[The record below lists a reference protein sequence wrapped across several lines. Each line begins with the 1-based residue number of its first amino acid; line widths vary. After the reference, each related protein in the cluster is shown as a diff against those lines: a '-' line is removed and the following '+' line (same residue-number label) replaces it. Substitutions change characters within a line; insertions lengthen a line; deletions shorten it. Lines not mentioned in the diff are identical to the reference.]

1 MAYRNNQPVK
11 AQQNQLATQ
20 NIANLEAWIGS
31 ANVKKKF
38 NDVLDKGSG
47 AFVTALLSLVKA
59 TPQLQ
64 QCDPKTI
71 LSAAMTAATM
81 KLPIN
86 PNLGFAYIVP
96 YKTEA
101 SFQIGYKGII
111 QLAMRTGQYKTINA
125 SVVREGEIED
135 IDFITGEIIRGKRI
149 SDQVIGYI
157 AYFKLVNGF
166 EKTLYMTKEDMEA
179 HATQFSQAYGA
190 DKRYGKSRSVWTTN
204 FDAMALKTVLKQL
217 ISKYGIMSIDMQG
230 GDNMAKAIESD
241 GAVIGEDGTPAYVD
255 TQPRNITPEEPQDF
269 DTAAAEAG
277 EYEASIEERL
287 EQETGQER
295 LPGMGEPQSAP
306 VESPGEGGDAPALDF
321 DPGEPDF

>member
-1 MAYRNNQPVK
+1 MAYNNQPVK
-11 AQQNQLATQ
+11 AQQNPMAAQ

-38 NDVLDKGSG
+38 NEVLDKGSG

-101 SFQIGYKGII
+101 TFILGYKGIT

-125 SVVREGEIED
+125 SVVHEGEIEG
-135 IDFITGEIIRGKRI
+135 IDFITGEIIRGKRTG
-149 SDQVIGYI
+149 DNVIGYI

-166 EKTLYMTKEDMEA
+166 EKALYMTKEDMEA
-179 HATQFSQAYGA
+179 HAVQFSQAYGA

-230 GDNMAKAIESD
+230 GENMARALTSD
-241 GAVIGEDGTPAYVD
+241 GAVISEDGTPVFAES
-255 TQPRNITPEEPQDF
+255 QPQNITPVEPQDF
-269 DTAAAEAG
+269 DRATEEAG
-277 EYEASIEERL
+277 GEELPLEERL
-287 EQETGQER
+287 ERETGQQR
-295 LPGMGEPQSAP
+295 LTGMDTEEAATDQKQKKADAEPP
-306 VESPGEGGDAPALDF
+306 LEF
-321 DPGEPDF
+321 DPGEPEF

>member
-1 MAYRNNQPVK
+1 MAFKNNQPVK
-11 AQQNQLATQ
+11 AQQNPVAAQ

-125 SVVREGEIED
+125 SVVREGEIEG
-135 IDFITGEIIRGKRI
+135 IDFITGEIIRGKRV
-149 SDQVIGYI
+149 SDNIIGYI

-166 EKTLYMTKEDMEA
+166 EKTLYMTREEVEA
-179 HATQFSQAYGA
+179 HAIQYSQAYNA
-190 DKRYGKSRSVWTTN
+190 DKRYGKSRSVWTSN
-204 FDAMALKTVLKQL
+204 FDAMALKTVLKRL

-230 GDNMAKAIESD
+230 ADNMAKAIESD
-241 GAVIGEDGTPAYVD
+241 GAVIREDGTPDYVD
-255 TQPRNITPEEPQDF
+255 AQDVASEEPQDF
-269 DTAAAEAG
+269 DRALAEG
-277 EYEASIEERL
+277 DPKDLPMEERL
-287 EQETGQER
+287 EREAGQER
-295 LPGMGEPQSAP
+295 LPDMGEPQSAP
-306 VESPGEGGDAPALDF
+306 VESPGEGGEAPALDF
-321 DPGEPDF
+321 APGEPDF

>member
-1 MAYRNNQPVK
+1 MAYNNQPVK
-11 AQQNQLATQ
+11 AQQNQLAAQ

-38 NDVLDKGSG
+38 NEVLDKGSG

-101 SFQIGYKGII
+101 TFQVGWKGMV

-125 SVVREGEIED
+125 SPVHEGEIEG
-135 IDFITGEIIRGKRI
+135 IDFITGEIIRGKRTGDAI
-149 SDQVIGYI
+149 IGYC

-166 EKTLYMTKEDMEA
+166 EKTLYMTREEVEA
-179 HATQFSQAYGA
+179 HAVQFSQAYNA

-204 FDAMALKTVLKQL
+204 FDAMALKTVLKRL

-241 GAVIGEDGTPAYVD
+241 GAVIREDGTADYVD
-255 TQPRNITPEEPQDF
+255 AQNITPEEPQDF
-269 DTAAAEAG
+269 DTAAAEA
-277 EYEASIEERL
+277 AHKDLSMEERL
-287 EQETGQER
+287 EQEAGKEK
-295 LPGMGEPQSAP
+295 LIGLEEPQSAP
-306 VESPGEGGDAPALDF
+306 AKAEEAPTLDF

>member
-1 MAYRNNQPVK
+1 MAYQPAKVNNAVT
-11 AQQNQLATQ
+11 TQ
-20 NIANLEAWIGS
+20 NIANLESWVSSPTI
-31 ANVKKKF
+31 KKKF
-38 NDVLDKGSG
+38 NDVLDKGAG
-47 AFVTALLSLVKA
+47 AFISALLSMVKA

-64 QCDPKTI
+64 QCDPKTV

-101 SFQIGYKGII
+101 TFQMGYKGII

-135 IDFITGEIIRGKRI
+135 IDFITGEIIRGKRT
-149 SDQVIGYI
+149 SDEVIGYI

-166 EKTLYMTKEDMEA
+166 EKTLYMSKEDMQT
-179 HATQFSQAYGA
+179 HAQQFSQAYAA
-190 DKRYGKSRSVWTTN
+190 DKRYGKNRSVWTSN

-230 GDNMAKAIESD
+230 GENMATALASD
-241 GAVIGEDGTPAYVD
+241 GAVIREDGTPQYVD
-255 TQPRNITPEEPQDF
+255 NEPQNITPESQPEPQAF
-269 DTAAAEAG
+269 QEVTTEPAPQQEAAPAP
-277 EYEASIEERL
+277 
-287 EQETGQER
+287 QESE
-295 LPGMGEPQSAP
+295 
-306 VESPGEGGDAPALDF
+306 APALNF
-321 DPGEPDF
+321 DPGEPEF

>member
-1 MAYRNNQPVK
+1 MAYQNQPVK
-11 AQQNQLATQ
+11 AQQNAVSN
-20 NIANLEAWIGS
+20 NIANLEAWVNSPTI
-31 ANVKKKF
+31 KKKF
-38 NDVLDKGSG
+38 QEVLDKGSG
-47 AFVTALLSLVKA
+47 AFVTALLSMVKA

-64 QCDPKTI
+64 QCDPKTV

-101 SFQIGYKGII
+101 TFQMGYKGII

-135 IDFITGEIIRGKRI
+135 IDFITGEIIRGKRV

-166 EKTLYMTKEDMEA
+166 EKTLYMTKEEMQA
-179 HATQFSQAYGA
+179 HAAQFSQAYAA
-190 DKRYGKSRSVWTTN
+190 DKRYGKSRSVWTSN

-230 GDNMAKAIESD
+230 GEAMAQALTSD
-241 GAVIGEDGTPAYVD
+241 GAVIREDGTADYVD
-255 TQPRNITPEEPQDF
+255 HNQPDEKNITPTEQPEPVAFPEAEQPAQSTAPEES
-269 DTAAAEAG
+269 EAP
-277 EYEASIEERL
+277 
-287 EQETGQER
+287 T
-295 LPGMGEPQSAP
+295 
-306 VESPGEGGDAPALDF
+306 LDF
-321 DPGEPDF
+321 DPGEPEF

>member
-1 MAYRNNQPVK
+1 MAYQNQPVK
-11 AQQNQLATQ
+11 AQQNAVSN
-20 NIANLEAWIGS
+20 NIANLEAWVNSPTI
-31 ANVKKKF
+31 KKKF
-38 NDVLDKGSG
+38 QEVLDKGSG
-47 AFVTALLSLVKA
+47 AFVTALLSMVKA

-64 QCDPKTI
+64 QCDPKTV

-101 SFQIGYKGII
+101 TFQMGYKGII

-135 IDFITGEIIRGKRI
+135 IDFITGEIIRGKRV

-166 EKTLYMTKEDMEA
+166 EKTLYMTKEEMQA
-179 HATQFSQAYGA
+179 HAAQFSQAYAA
-190 DKRYGKSRSVWTTN
+190 DKRYGKSRSVWTSN

-230 GDNMAKAIESD
+230 GEAMAQALTSD
-241 GAVIGEDGTPAYVD
+241 GAVIREDGTADYVD
-255 TQPRNITPEEPQDF
+255 NNQPDEKNITPTEQPEPVAFPEAEQPAQSTAPEES
-269 DTAAAEAG
+269 EAP
-277 EYEASIEERL
+277 
-287 EQETGQER
+287 T
-295 LPGMGEPQSAP
+295 
-306 VESPGEGGDAPALDF
+306 LDF
-321 DPGEPDF
+321 DPGEPEF

>member
-1 MAYRNNQPVK
+1 MAYQNQPVK
-11 AQQNQLATQ
+11 AQQNAVSN
-20 NIANLEAWIGS
+20 NIANLEAWVNSPTI
-31 ANVKKKF
+31 KKKF
-38 NDVLDKGSG
+38 QEVLDKGSG
-47 AFVTALLSLVKA
+47 AFVTALLSMVKA

-64 QCDPKTI
+64 QCDPKTV

-101 SFQIGYKGII
+101 TFQMGYKGII

-135 IDFITGEIIRGKRI
+135 IDFITGEIIRGKRV

-166 EKTLYMTKEDMEA
+166 EKTLYMTKEEMQA
-179 HATQFSQAYGA
+179 HAAQFSQAYAA
-190 DKRYGKSRSVWTTN
+190 DKRYNKSRSVWTSN

-230 GDNMAKAIESD
+230 GEAMAQALTSD
-241 GAVIGEDGTPAYVD
+241 GAVIQEDGTPHYID
-255 TQPRNITPEEPQDF
+255 NEPQNITPTEQPEPVAF
-269 DTAAAEAG
+269 PEAEPVA
-277 EYEASIEERL
+277 EQPAPSPETSEAPTL
-287 EQETGQER
+287 E
-295 LPGMGEPQSAP
+295 
-306 VESPGEGGDAPALDF
+306 F
-321 DPGEPDF
+321 DPGEPEF

>member
-1 MAYRNNQPVK
+1 
-11 AQQNQLATQ
+11 
-20 NIANLEAWIGS
+20 
-31 ANVKKKF
+31 
-38 NDVLDKGSG
+38 
-47 AFVTALLSLVKA
+47 
-59 TPQLQ
+59 
-64 QCDPKTI
+64 
-71 LSAAMTAATM
+71 
-81 KLPIN
+81 
-86 PNLGFAYIVP
+86 
-96 YKTEA
+96 
-101 SFQIGYKGII
+101 
-111 QLAMRTGQYKTINA
+111 MRTGQYKTINA

-217 ISKYGIMSIDMQG
+217 ISKYGIMSIDMRG

-241 GAVIGEDGTPAYVD
+241 GAVIGEDGTPTYVD
-255 TQPRNITPEEPQDF
+255 SQLQNITPEEPQDF
-269 DTAAAEAG
+269 DAAAAEAG

-287 EQETGQER
+287 EQEAGQQR
-295 LPGMGEPQSAP
+295 LPDMGEPQSAP
-306 VESPGEGGDAPALDF
+306 VESPGEGGGAPALDF